1 MITVLRLG
9 IICTIICCC
18 LMMAALAFCTQAS
31 SSAKRHSA
39 KATQPAPIQ
48 EVDPELRELL
58 VKAVNQQELKFN
70 DQYDAQAWMLA
81 MSSRLQPYI
90 ADERQRFE
98 LLTLIH
104 KEATLSGLKPEVVLA
119 VIEVESKFDRFAVSR
134 VGAQGMMQV
143 MPFWKNE
150 IGRPDD
156 NLTVTPT
163 NLRYGCTILKYYLD
177 KEHGNLRTALADYN
191 GSSVYGNYPDL
202 VFNAYKR
209 KWKGGEL

>member
-1 MITVLRLG
+1 MINVLRTG
-9 IICTIICCC
+9 IICTITCCY
-18 LMMAALAFCTQAS
+18 LVALSAFGTQMMS
-31 SSAKRHSA
+31 GSKPHSA
-39 KATQPAPIQ
+39 KSIQPAPIQ

-70 DQYDAQAWMLA
+70 DQYDAQAWMMA

-98 LLTLIH
+98 LLTLIY

-119 VIEVESKFDRFAVSR
+119 VIEVESRFDRFAVSR

-177 KEHGNLRTALADYN
+177 KENGNLRTALADYN

>member
-1 MITVLRLG
+1 MNVLRSGIILG
-9 IICTIICCC
+9 ITCCC
-18 LMMAALAFCTQAS
+18 LVALSAFGTQMS
-31 SSAKRHSA
+31 GSKRHSA
-39 KATQPAPIQ
+39 KPIQPVSIQ

-90 ADERQRFE
+90 SDERQRFV

-119 VIEVESKFDRFAVSR
+119 VIEVESRFDRFAVSR

-156 NLTVTPT
+156 NLTITPI

-177 KEHGNLRTALADYN
+177 KENGNLRTALADYN